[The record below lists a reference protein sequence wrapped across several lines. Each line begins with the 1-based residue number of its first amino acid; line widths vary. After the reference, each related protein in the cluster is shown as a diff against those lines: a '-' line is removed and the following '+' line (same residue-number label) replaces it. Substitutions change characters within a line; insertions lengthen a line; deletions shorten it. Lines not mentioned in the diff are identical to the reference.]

1 MKKIIL
7 SLSFITLAMVSQ
19 SFAQTTKEEVVLV
32 SFEQMSAS
40 KAGLLNKLTYGKF
53 NGFDQNEK
61 AFIVK
66 PADATKETL
75 DNLVKEIKY
84 KSADCIIKITSVEKK
99 IVSPTAA
106 GNKN

>member
-7 SLSFITLAMVSQ
+7 SLSFFTLALVSQ
-19 SFAQTTKEEVVLV
+19 SFAQSTKEDVVLV

-66 PADATKETL
+66 PSDATQETL
-75 DNLVKEIKY
+75 DKLVDEIKY
-84 KSADCIIKITSVEKK
+84 KSPDCIVKIKTTEKK
-99 IVSPTAA
+99 VVVPTATQ
-106 GNKN
+106 GK

>member
-7 SLSFITLAMVSQ
+7 SLSFFTLAMVSQ
-19 SFAQTTKEEVVLV
+19 SLAQTTREDVLLV

-61 AFIVK
+61 AFVVK
-66 PADATKETL
+66 PADATQETL

-84 KSADCIIKITSVEKK
+84 KSADCIIKVTSVEKK
-99 IVSPTAA
+99 TVSPTAA

>member
-7 SLSFITLAMVSQ
+7 SLSFFTLALVSQ
-19 SFAQTTKEEVVLV
+19 SFAQTAKEDVVLV

-53 NGFDQNEK
+53 DGFNQTEK
-61 AFIVK
+61 AFVVK

-84 KSADCIIKITSVEKK
+84 KSADCIIKVASVDKK
-99 IVSPTAA
+99 TVSPTAA